1 MNQLYTTTLLA
12 ATIVATAVIAQP
24 TTVGGPPPQKDKK
37 KEVAKIGEP
46 APAFSLQD
54 QWGETHILKEYEGK
68 IVVLEWFNEGCPYCL
83 QVWKSGLVP
92 LTVEQLGKMDDEVVY
107 LAVNSTANKP
117 KAEIQKSGAKFLED
131 LESTTPMLM
140 DYNGKVGH
148 MYGAKTTPHI
158 FIIDAE
164 GILVYQGAMSDD
176 PRGKE
181 GKKAKT
187 HTVRVVEQLQN
198 DEEVKPNYIKPWGCP
213 VKYARSG
220 SGKER
225 RRPRRGGGASG
236 APK

>member
-1 MNQLYTTTLLA
+1 MKQLYTTLLA

-37 KEVAKIGEP
+37 KEVAKIGEQ

-54 QWGETHILKEYEGK
+54 QAGELHILKEYEGK
-68 IVVLEWFNEGCPYCL
+68 IVVLEWFNEDCPYCM

-92 LTVEQLGKMDDEVVY
+92 ATIEQLGKMDDEVVY

-117 KAEIQKSGAKFLED
+117 EAEVLKSGAKFLED
-131 LESTTPMLM
+131 IESATPMLM
-140 DYNGKVGH
+140 DYNGKIGH

-198 DEEVKPNYIKPWGCP
+198 DEEVKPNYIKPWGCS
-213 VKYARSG
+213 VKYAGNDKSKGRRGPRRSG
-220 SGKER
+220 
-225 RRPRRGGGASG
+225 GGLG